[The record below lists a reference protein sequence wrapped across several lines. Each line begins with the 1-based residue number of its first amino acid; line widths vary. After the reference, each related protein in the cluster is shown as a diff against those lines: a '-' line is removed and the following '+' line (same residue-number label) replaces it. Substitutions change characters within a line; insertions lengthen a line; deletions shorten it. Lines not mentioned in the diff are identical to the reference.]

1 MFNVKTL
8 NAEYINRES
17 ITDQNKN
24 FYLNEDIEE
33 WKLKSK
39 EFLQLLRYK
48 VVADQRSQRTI
59 SNKKEPSRYSKVKS
73 ILQSYNQEHRSEHK
87 GWT

>member
-48 VVADQRSQRTI
+48 VVAD
-59 SNKKEPSRYSKVKS
+59 
-73 ILQSYNQEHRSEHK
+73 
-87 GWT
+87 

>member
-1 MFNVKTL
+1 MFKVKTL
-8 NAEYINRES
+8 NAEFINRES

-48 VVADQRSQRTI
+48 VVADQRS
-59 SNKKEPSRYSKVKS
+59 
-73 ILQSYNQEHRSEHK
+73 
-87 GWT
+87 